1 MAGNAGWSVNATW
14 FKMARQTLLMLKGA
28 SAKDRAKGAKT
39 SMRLALKLAFA
50 LRGSMAAVVVSA
62 VLVAG
67 QARPFPGP
75 DVQQI
80 YQRLLPQIEKI
91 SAFDHHAHPGFADD
105 PDVDAMAAPPNASE
119 ALRTRDD
126 NLELVSAAKALFGYP
141 FSDLSPEHSKWLVNK
156 KAELKKQYP
165 GPAYFNRILDE
176 INTES
181 SVANRAM
188 MADYLDPKRFPWV
201 FFSDAFMW
209 PFNNE
214 RETARNPDEGV
225 FIPLQEK
232 MLHRWMQQEH
242 VDKLP
247 AGFGDYLKFVSQV
260 LEDNQKHGG
269 IAQKFEVAYFRP
281 TTFGDPTRAQ
291 AEEIYARYI
300 AGGVPGEK
308 EYRTF
313 QDYIFRYLILE
324 GGRLHLPVHIHTAI
338 GIGDYFNLSQSN
350 IMNLES
356 VLRDPRYAST
366 TFVMIHGG
374 YPLERQAIWLAAMKN
389 VYLDSSFGEL
399 AQYPSAFKETLKM
412 WLETF
417 PDKITFG
424 TDCFPYNDVLG
435 AEESYWLGAESSRTA
450 LASALAEMI
459 SEGEITETRAME
471 LARGYLHD
479 NAVKLYEGK
488 VQ

>member
-1 MAGNAGWSVNATW
+1 MRIAI
-14 FKMARQTLLMLKGA
+14 
-28 SAKDRAKGAKT
+28 RAI
-39 SMRLALKLAFA
+39 AL
-50 LRGSMAAVVVSA
+50 SAAVGISSLA
-62 VLVAG
+62 PA

-91 SAFDHHAHPGFADD
+91 PAFDHHAHPGYADD

-126 NLELVSAAKALFGYP
+126 NPELAAAAKALFGYP
-141 FSDLSPEHSKWLVNK
+141 YSDLSPEHTKWLDDK
-156 KAELKKQYP
+156 KAELKKQNT
-165 GPAYFNRILDE
+165 GPAYFNMILDKV
-176 INTES
+176 NVES

-188 MADYLDPKRFPWV
+188 MAEYLDGKRFPWV
-201 FFSDAFMW
+201 FFADSFMW

-214 RETARNPDEGV
+214 RETARNADQGV

-232 MLHRWMQQEH
+232 MLHRWMQQ
-242 VDKLP
+242 VSVSKLP
-247 AGFGDYLKFVSQV
+247 ASVADYLKFISQV
-260 LEDNQKHGG
+260 LDDNQKKGG
-269 IAQKFEVAYFRP
+269 IAMKFEVAYFRP
-281 TTFGDPTRAQ
+281 TTFGDPTRQQ
-291 AEEIYARYI
+291 AEDIYQRFVS
-300 AGGVPGEK
+300 GGIPTEK

-313 QDYIFRYLILE
+313 QDYIFRYLVEE
-324 GGRLHLPVHIHTAI
+324 GGRLRLPVHIHTAI
-338 GIGDYFNLSQSN
+338 GIGDYFNLSQGN

-450 LASALAEMI
+450 LAAALAEMV
-459 SEGEITETRAME
+459 SEDEITETRA
-471 LARGYLHD
+471 LALAHGYLHD
-479 NAVKLYEGK
+479 NAVKLYEGR
-488 VQ
+488 VH

>member
-1 MAGNAGWSVNATW
+1 
-14 FKMARQTLLMLKGA
+14 
-28 SAKDRAKGAKT
+28 
-39 SMRLALKLAFA
+39 MRLLIRGLLLSGAVGFSSFA
-50 LRGSMAAVVVSA
+50 M
-62 VLVAG
+62 G
-67 QARPFPGP
+67 QARPFPGN

-91 SAFDHHAHPGFADD
+91 PAFDHHAHPGFADD

-126 NLELVSAAKALFGYP
+126 NPELIAAAKALFGYP
-141 FSDLSPEHSKWLVNK
+141 YADFSADHAKWLVNK
-156 KAELKKQYP
+156 KEDLKKQNP
-165 GPAYFNRILDE
+165 GVGYFNLILDKL
-176 INTES
+176 NTES

-201 FFSDAFMW
+201 FFADSFMW
-209 PFNNE
+209 PFDNR
-214 RETARNPDEGV
+214 RETGRNPDEGV

-232 MLHRWMQQEH
+232 MLHRWMQQEN
-242 VDKLP
+242 VSKLP
-247 AGFGDYLKFVSQV
+247 ATFEDYLKFISQV
-260 LEDNQKHGG
+260 LETNKSRGG
-269 IAQKFEVAYFRP
+269 IAMKFEVAYFRP
-281 TTFGDPTRAQ
+281 MTFSDPSRGQ
-291 AEEIYARYI
+291 AEDIYARFVS
-300 AGGVPGEK
+300 GGIPTER

-313 QDYIFRYLILE
+313 QDFIFRFLVLE

-350 IMNLES
+350 IMSLES

-374 YPLERQAIWLAAMKN
+374 YPLEREAIWLAAMKN

-399 AQYPSAFKETLKM
+399 AQYPSAFKDTLKM

-424 TDCFPYNDVLG
+424 TDCFPYNQVLG
-435 AEESYWLGAESSRTA
+435 AEESYWLGAQSSRMA
-450 LASALAEMI
+450 LAAALAEMI
-459 SEGEITETRAME
+459 SEGEITEVRALE
-471 LARGYLHD
+471 LAHGYLHD
-479 NAVKLYEGK
+479 TAVKLYEGR
-488 VQ
+488 VR